1 MASKLDRFTKSDGV
15 VAIYATEVGT
25 SNILTSGPPEHTDV
39 LVAACQ
45 MLDVP
50 VPGATE
56 PCPSLRVELI
66 QRHLVVERVGGWVV
80 AVLTVTGHP
89 IGKSLGRM
97 IWKAF
102 GTPTPTKPAPVRKV
116 KPRSRGN
123 TIMTKPP
130 RQTTSA
136 DYRATA
142 VRAPSDE
149 ETDEPRGIDFVP
161 TPAVDP
167 LGKFSP
173 KRRLITRDEH
183 ETA

>member
-1 MASKLDRFTKSDGV
+1 MASKIDRFTKSDGV

-25 SNILTSGPPEHTDV
+25 SNTLTDGPPEYVTIM
-39 LVAACQ
+39 VAACQ

-56 PCPSLRVELI
+56 PCPSLRVELF

-102 GTPTPTKPAPVRKV
+102 GAPTPTKPAPVRKV

-123 TIMTKPP
+123 TITAKPQ
-130 RQTTSA
+130 RQTSA
-136 DYRATA
+136 DYRATT
-142 VRAPSDE
+142 VRTPSDE

-161 TPAVDP
+161 TPTVDP
-167 LGKFSP
+167 MGKFSP
-173 KRRLITRDEH
+173 RRRLITRDEH